1 MVSAIER
8 LFFIVALC
16 SLLFSKINTSQEVL
30 LVDKIRVAVFAS
42 GSGTNLQ
49 AIIDADIQTIQ
60 IVLVFTNNPVAY
72 AIERAKNHNIP
83 VEVLDHKNYQTREEY
98 EERIIEVLDPY
109 KPDLI
114 ALAGF
119 MRILSPVLVRAY
131 KDKIINIHP
140 ALLPSFPGINSAKQ
154 ALEYGVKYT
163 GVTVHFV
170 DEGVDTGPI
179 ILQSVVPIED
189 GDTEDT
195 LLHKIHEVEHRIY
208 PKAIELV
215 SSGEIE
221 VIGRRVLNKS

>member
-1 MVSAIER
+1 
-8 LFFIVALC
+8 
-16 SLLFSKINTSQEVL
+16 
-30 LVDKIRVAVFAS
+30 VDKIRVAVFAS

-114 ALAGF
+114 VLAGF

-189 GDTEDT
+189 EDTEDT

-221 VIGRRVLNKS
+221 VIGRRVINKS